1 RQDYRGD
8 YFAFNPLTGQYGYI
22 AENGAQ
28 GSSVPGEMGVWDPAL
43 FPSVLTRVRNLPL
56 DKEISEGS
64 VAADWRVSRK
74 DTLSAALTFTR
85 TERSNREVENQDD
98 LLVKLGW
105 SSRATDDL
113 SLRLN
118 YSYL

>member
-1 RQDYRGD
+1 DLSIDSTLLNAKLVLQPTSLVTVQGNVKYHRQDYRGD

-85 TERSNREVENQDD
+85 TE
-98 LLVKLGW
+98 
-105 SSRATDDL
+105 
-113 SLRLN
+113 
-118 YSYL
+118 